1 MTEGCQLLLRPRGLI
16 ILGQKMPQ
24 EAIQLL
30 NDPIAKSTAIVAVTA
45 IVTVGLV
52 RLARSIIRKNV
63 SDGDLRYRTAKFVGM
78 FGYFVMF
85 VVIVTELSGRITSL
99 TVAIGAASAGI
110 AFALQEVIVSFAGW
124 LAVAF
129 GAFFKVGDRVQLG
142 GIRGDVIDI
151 GFLRTTLMECGSWV
165 NADLYNGRIVRV
177 ANSFVFKEPVF
188 NYSGE
193 FPFLWDEITIPV
205 RYESDYAEARRILD
219 EIAAAVVGDYTQS
232 AKSRWQELVRSY
244 RIEDARVDPQVT
256 LIANDN
262 WVKFTLRYVVDY
274 RKRRSTK
281 DALFT
286 RILEAIENTEGRVR
300 LASATLAL
308 VEAPTLG
315 VRIHGAELNSRSSSN
330 GDSAAT
336 G

>member
-1 MTEGCQLLLRPRGLI
+1 ML
-16 ILGQKMPQ
+16 Q
-24 EAIQLL
+24 EATQLL
-30 NDPIAKSTAIVAVTA
+30 NNPIARSAAIVAVTA
-45 IVTVGLV
+45 IVIIGVV
-52 RLARSIIRKNV
+52 RLTRSIIRKNV
-63 SDGDLRYRTAKFVGM
+63 SDGDLRYRAGKFVGIV
-78 FGYFVMF
+78 GYFVLF
-85 VVIVTELSGRITSL
+85 VVIVTELSGRFTSL

-129 GAFFKVGDRVQLG
+129 GAFYKVGDRVQLG

-205 RYESDYAEARRILD
+205 RYESDYAEARRMLD
-219 EIAAAVVGDYTQS
+219 EIAAAVVGDYAQA
-232 AKSRWQELVRSY
+232 AKARWQELVRSY
-244 RIEDARVDPQVT
+244 RIEDARVDHQVT
-256 LIANDN
+256 LIATDN
-262 WVKFTLRYVVDY
+262 WVEFTLRYVVDY

-286 RILEAIENTEGRVR
+286 RILDAIEKTKGRVR

-315 VRIHGAELNSRSSSN
+315 VRLHGADPNSESRSN
-330 GDSAAT
+330 L
-336 G
+336 